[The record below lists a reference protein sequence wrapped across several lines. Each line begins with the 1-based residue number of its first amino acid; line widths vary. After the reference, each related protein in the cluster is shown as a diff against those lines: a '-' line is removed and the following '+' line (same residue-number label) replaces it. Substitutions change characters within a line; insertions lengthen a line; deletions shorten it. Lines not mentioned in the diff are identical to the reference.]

1 MAPIV
6 SVGAPKRPKRR
17 NGLVRFPR
25 PPRRHVSRRPAN
37 IAGSGYLSTA
47 PTHPSSLSVRNEDE
61 LREKARLRM
70 AARRQAMKMSGA
82 VSDET
87 AASIKQAHA
96 NYRAKYEP
104 KFRCYSRKILIC
116 ILLRNAKFLASKQR
130 LRRQNAFIATHGV
143 DAHRARM
150 AAERAKEDAA
160 WVAKHASSMQA

>member
-96 NYRAKYEP
+96 NYRAK
-104 KFRCYSRKILIC
+104 
-116 ILLRNAKFLASKQR
+116 NAKFLASKQR